1 MTVKPGVANSLNL
14 VEDQPEP
21 AAEEGS
27 VLVEALAVGICGTD
41 HEIIAGEYGEAPPG
55 RDHLVIG
62 HESLGRVIEDPSGT
76 MQPGDLVA
84 GIVRHPDPVPCPNCA
99 VGEWDMCRNGQYTE
113 HGIKAL
119 PGFARDRWRIEP
131 QFAVALDPA
140 LAQVGV
146 LLEPTSVVAKAWDH
160 IERIGHRAEWQPQ
173 TVLVTGAGP
182 IGLLAALLAT
192 QRGLTV
198 HVLDRN
204 TDGPKPELVAGLGAT
219 YHTVTVN
226 DLPFEPDVVIECT
239 GAPTVVLDV
248 MCKAGPTGIVC
259 LAGVSSG
266 GRTINFDSRRTQ
278 PGAGAGE
285 QRRVRLGERQ
295 PAALGHGR
303 AGAGRR
309 RPGLARVAD
318 HPSGAGEQVRR
329 RVHPGAGRHQGGA
342 GVRVLSDATPDQM
355 PGSRPLRNRSTKS
368 WWSCRARTPYA
379 WAKSTRWATKPGS
392 SASTAA
398 TIASSVE

>member
-1 MTVKPGVANSLNL
+1 MRAVTVQPGVANSLSL

-55 RDHLVIG
+55 ADRLVIG
-62 HESLGRVIEDPSGT
+62 HESLGRVIEDASGT
-76 MQPGDLVA
+76 LQPGDLVA

-99 VGEWDMCRNGQYTE
+99 VGEWDMCRNGLYTE

-131 QFAVALDPA
+131 RFAVGLDPA

-182 IGLLAALLAT
+182 IGLLAALLGT
-192 QRGLTV
+192 QRGLSV
-198 HVLDRN
+198 HVLDRA

-219 YHTVTVN
+219 YHAVPVN

-266 GRTINFDSRRTQ
+266 GRSIDFD
-278 PGAGAGE
+278 AGALNRALVLENNVVFGSVNANRRHWNMAAQALARADQVWLE
-285 QRRVRLGERQ
+285 SLITRRV
-295 PAALGHGR
+295 PANRYAD
-303 AGAGRR
+303 AYT
-309 RPGLARVAD
+309 PGPDDIKV
-318 HPSGAGEQVRR
+318 
-329 RVHPGAGRHQGGA
+329 
-342 GVRVLSDATPDQM
+342 VLEF
-355 PGSRPLRNRSTKS
+355 
-368 WWSCRARTPYA
+368 
-379 WAKSTRWATKPGS
+379 
-392 SASTAA
+392 AS
-398 TIASSVE
+398 